1 MRKITFTQDAFKEY
15 NKWIEEDL
23 DVVEKIQLLLKDIIN
38 DPFRG
43 LGKPEP
49 LKRNFSGYWSRRITQ
64 KDRLIYRVTNEA
76 IEIIKCAGH
85 YDDL

>member
-1 MRKITFTQDAFKEY
+1 MRKFIFTQDAFRDY
-15 NKWIEEDL
+15 NKWIEDDIEIVD
-23 DVVEKIQLLLKDIIN
+23 KIQLLLRDILN

-49 LKRNFSGYWSRRITQ
+49 LKKNFSGYLSRRITQ

-85 YDDL
+85 YNDF